1 MVGKI
6 TGISDCESAEVH
18 MVVIRANG
26 SREDLGV
33 VSYYNRNPLKTM
45 IFRIK
50 QFLRVKGILKN
61 KTNNIS

>member
-6 TGISDCESAEVH
+6 SGISDCESAEVS

-26 SREDLGV
+26 SIEDLGV
-33 VSYYNRNPLKTM
+33 VSYYNRNPLKTA

-50 QFLRVKGILKN
+50 QYFKAIGAKKYKN
-61 KTNNIS
+61 

>member
-33 VSYYNRNPLKTM
+33 VSYYNRNPLKTA
-45 IFRIK
+45 IFKIK
-50 QFLRVKGILKN
+50 QYIKAIGAKKY
-61 KTNNIS
+61 KTN

>member
-1 MVGKI
+1 MVGRI

-33 VSYYNRNPLKTM
+33 VSYYNRNPLKTA
-45 IFRIK
+45 IFKIK
-50 QFLRVKGILKN
+50 QYLKSIGVLS

>member
-33 VSYYNRNPLKTM
+33 VSYYNKNPLKTM

-50 QFLRVKGILKN
+50 QYIKAIGAKKY
-61 KTNNIS
+61 KTN

>member
-33 VSYYNRNPLKTM
+33 VSYYNKNPLKTA
-45 IFRIK
+45 IFKIK
-50 QFLRVKGILKN
+50 QYIKAIGAKKY
-61 KTNNIS
+61 KTN